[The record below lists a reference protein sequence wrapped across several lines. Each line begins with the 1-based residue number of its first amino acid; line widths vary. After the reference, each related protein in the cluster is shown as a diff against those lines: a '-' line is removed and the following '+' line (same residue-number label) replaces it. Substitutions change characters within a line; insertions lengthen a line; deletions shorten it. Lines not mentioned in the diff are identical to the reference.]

1 MSTAASVG
9 AVDVARR
16 VEGFAGHLGQVAE
29 VRGRPDLRDRFAI
42 ELSRLRG
49 LDATLVVAGETK
61 QGKSSLINALLRANG
76 LVPVDADVATN
87 AQIVIRY
94 APSARVRV
102 HRDGVE
108 AEEVPIET
116 LGSWASV
123 AGNPSN
129 EKAVRLV
136 EVWIDRPFLASGLTV
151 VDTPGVGG
159 LDAGHAEVT
168 LASLSK
174 ADALLF
180 VTDAGASLT
189 EPELAFLRRSTE
201 RIGTVLFALT
211 KRDVYAGWER
221 ILAEDRA
228 LLAAHA
234 PRWKDAPFVP
244 LSSRESLASDDFRA
258 TNPAFADKLM
268 LRSGYRALETLVH
281 ERVVRQ
287 ARILR
292 QRNVLQLSRTSIDEL
307 GKTDE
312 LALAAAGGGPELE
325 VAYREASE
333 LKADF
338 IRTKRI
344 GTVALADD
352 LTLLGQH
359 LLREFNR
366 ELGELRTRY
375 EDDIRSNKLKPEGV
389 AEGLDADLRAIL
401 AHLDEML
408 DTRVAH
414 IATRV
419 AEELGVNL
427 KTENVDLRAP
437 NGFGRGGDLPRPEVD
452 TLTRVATL
460 VPSLFAFMGPAGAA
474 SIIGAT
480 AGAAVATVLLPVGIV
495 AGLALVPLK
504 LVQDRRARDQQA
516 ALRVVQSGME
526 RTRAEI
532 PPLLSE
538 TVLRVRRAFD
548 LDLQAGLER
557 RERELGAAVEQHQR
571 LMRADASR
579 RNEARQTGEQRLEEL
594 ETLRR
599 HAAEIDRLVAEQAG

>member
-1 MSTAASVG
+1 M
-9 AVDVARR
+9 R
-16 VEGFAGHLGQVAE
+16 HLGEVAE
-29 VRGRPDLRDRFAI
+29 VRGRPDLRERLEI
-42 ELSRLRG
+42 ELGRLRG

-94 APSARVRV
+94 APSARARV
-102 HRDGVE
+102 HRDGLDV
-108 AEEVPIET
+108 EEVPIET
-116 LGSWASV
+116 VDAWASV

-136 EVWIDRPFLASGLTV
+136 EVWVDRPFLASGLTV

-159 LDAGHAEVT
+159 LDAGHAELT
-168 LASLSK
+168 LASLGK

-180 VTDAGASLT
+180 VTDAGAPLT
-189 EPELAFLRRSTE
+189 APELAFLRRATE

-221 ILAEDRA
+221 ILADDRA

-244 LSSRESLASDDFRA
+244 LSSREALASDNFRT
-258 TNPAFADKLM
+258 TNPAFADKM
-268 LRSGYRALETLVH
+268 VLRSGYRELETLVH
-281 ERVVRQ
+281 ERVIRQ
-287 ARILR
+287 ACILR
-292 QRNVLQLSRTSIDEL
+292 RRNALQLARTAIDEL

-312 LALAAAGGGPELE
+312 LALAAADGSPELE
-325 VAYREASE
+325 NALREASDRRAE
-333 LKADF
+333 F

-352 LTLLGQH
+352 FTLLGQH
-359 LLREFNR
+359 LVR
-366 ELGELRTRY
+366 ELSRELSDLRTRY

-401 AHLDEML
+401 AHLDEIL
-408 DTRVAH
+408 AARIAH
-414 IATRV
+414 IGSRV
-419 AEELGVNL
+419 AEELGVAL
-427 KTENVDLRAP
+427 DWDDIDLRVPDDLEGAA
-437 NGFGRGGDLPRPEVD
+437 GTGGPETDKV
-452 TLTRVATL
+452 TRVATL
-460 VPSLFAFMGPAGAA
+460 VPSLFSFMGPAGAA
-474 SIIGAT
+474 SIISAT
-480 AGAAVATVLLPVGIV
+480 AGATVATVLVPFGIV

-516 ALRVVQSGME
+516 ALRIMQGAIE

-557 RERELGAAVEQHQR
+557 RERELAAAVEEHQR
-571 LMRADASR
+571 AMRSHATQRS
-579 RNEARQTGEQRLEEL
+579 EARRTSAARLEEL
-594 ETLRR
+594 ATLRR
-599 HAAEIDRLVAEQAG
+599 HAAEIDRLVAAQAG